1 MAEEDVAGMKSRK
14 QGWPSPLEYAALALA
29 ASLIA
34 AASLAAAPGLPG
46 VFGGALGIVMLAIAA
61 ADARFFIIPDE
72 LTACAA
78 ALALANAAVSG
89 ADSVL
94 DNVASAGVRG
104 LLLALAFYT
113 LRRLYWRLRHR
124 EGIGLGDVKLAA
136 AAGAWLDWTFILL
149 AIEIA
154 ALAGIAGYT
163 AMQIAARRPLSAVAK
178 LPFGLFFAPAIWICW
193 LLHAIL
199 PDI

>member
-1 MAEEDVAGMKSRK
+1 MEFAAMA
-14 QGWPSPLEYAALALA
+14 LL
-29 ASLIA
+29 ASLMA

-46 VFGGALGIVMLAIAA
+46 VFGAALGFVMLAIAA

-72 LTACAA
+72 LTACAI
-78 ALALANAAVSG
+78 ALALADAALNS
-89 ADSVL
+89 ADSAL
-94 DNVASAGVRG
+94 GNVAAAGVRG
-104 LLLALAFYT
+104 LFLALAFYA
-113 LRRLYWRLRHR
+113 LRAMYWRLRSR
-124 EGIGLGDVKLAA
+124 EGIGLGDIKLAG

-163 AMQIAARRPLSAVAK
+163 AMQIVMRRPLSAVAK

>member
-1 MAEEDVAGMKSRK
+1 MKSTGR
-14 QGWPSPLEYAALALA
+14 GRRLLTEYAAMALLV
-29 ASLIA
+29 SFMA

-46 VFGGALGIVMLAIAA
+46 IFGAALGAVMLAIAA

-72 LTACAA
+72 LTACAI
-78 ALALANAAVSG
+78 ALALADAALNT
-89 ADSVL
+89 ADSAL
-94 DNVASAGVRG
+94 GNLAAAGGRG
-104 LLLALAFYT
+104 LLLALAFYA
-113 LRRLYWRLRHR
+113 LRELYRRLRGR
-124 EGIGLGDVKLAA
+124 EGIGLGDIKLAA

-154 ALAGIAGYT
+154 ALAGIAGYM